1 MHHLHKS
8 LQIEAVNNKSLA
20 ETEHNGIARMLRN
33 GLTVVG
39 FAALEDFIKNRTSD
53 ALSEIGSM
61 GVLFTE
67 LPEKLQN
74 AATHEAIAALKYQ
87 IDLLEK
93 TDKMSYMQEQ
103 SKKIASTATSNF
115 EITPYAFG
123 FSTANISDTIV
134 GDILKSFNVEDPWR
148 EIGRL
153 ASRLN
158 LPSLQLSLSFKNAA
172 RRRHK
177 AAHVAHTDIPI
188 NDIDQFVKEAMAI
201 AIGFDCLLSQALNQL
216 KQRNRVYILN
226 QMKISS
232 IHIKFRTIKKIGRY
246 WKDCVEGKTR
256 AAEASSDPI
265 TLSRNA
271 KSRAANAKQ
280 VLVEYDMNNMIAA
293 WDCH

>member
-8 LQIEAVNNKSLA
+8 LQIEAVNNKSLR

-74 AATHEAIAALKYQ
+74 AATYEAISALKYQ

-93 TDKMSYMQEQ
+93 TDKMAYMQEQ

-123 FSTANISDTIV
+123 FSTANVSEVIV

-148 EIGRL
+148 EIERL

-188 NDIDQFVKEAMAI
+188 NDIDQFIKEAMAI
-201 AIGFDCLLSQALNQL
+201 AIGFDCLLSKALNHL
-216 KQRNRVYILN
+216 RQRNRAYITN
-226 QMKISS
+226 QVKVLSTDIQ
-232 IHIKFRTIKKIGRY
+232 FRTIKKTDAY
-246 WKDCVEGKTR
+246 WKDIIEGRTR
-256 AAEASSDPI
+256 ATERSRDIS

-271 KSRAANAKQ
+271 KSRAASAKQ
-280 VLVEYDMNNMIAA
+280 VLVEYDENNIIAS